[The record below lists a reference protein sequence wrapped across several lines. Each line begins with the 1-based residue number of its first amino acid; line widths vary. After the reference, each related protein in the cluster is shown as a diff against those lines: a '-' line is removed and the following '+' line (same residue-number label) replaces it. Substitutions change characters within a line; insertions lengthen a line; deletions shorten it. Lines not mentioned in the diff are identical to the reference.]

1 MSDASLADVQTVRT
15 ARGRRFGIVFAAV
28 WLAFLVDPVQE
39 ALSRGS
45 YHSAAGRLGL
55 LALLALLAFAATY
68 LATFAWIRGRRQRGE
83 LVAPMSTA
91 VALLATM
98 TALMVVAS
106 VAIGQSGTACS
117 VFIAVVA
124 VMLLPAWPA
133 IGVSAALIVAN
144 ELTARLVPGW
154 TEQSSVSF
162 AIATAAFAMWGVQQ
176 LMVRN
181 LELLKAQQVNAR
193 LAIEEERGRFAR
205 DLHDILGHSLTVI
218 TVKAELAG
226 RLIDVDVERARAE
239 VAELE
244 RLSRDALV
252 DVRRAVQGYR
262 EITLP
267 GELARAREALRT
279 AGIEAQLPSSTDEV
293 ESDLRDLFAWAV
305 REGVTNTVRH
315 SRAQHCTV
323 TLAARSMTVSDDG
336 DGPSADGSPGHGLAG
351 LRERAAKT
359 GATVVTR
366 GGEARGFVLEVRG

>member
-1 MSDASLADVQTVRT
+1 MTDAALAADVQSVRT
-15 ARGRRFGIVFAAV
+15 ARGRRFGLVFAAV

-83 LVAPMSTA
+83 LVVPIGTA
-91 VALLATM
+91 VALLTAM

-106 VAIGQSGTACS
+106 AAIGQSGTACS

-133 IGVSAALIVAN
+133 VAVSAALIVAN

-154 TEQSSVSF
+154 TEQASVSF

-181 LELLKAQQVNAR
+181 LELLRAQQLNAR

-226 RLIDVDVERARAE
+226 RLLDVDVERARAE

-252 DVRRAVQGYR
+252 DVRRAVQGFR
-262 EITLP
+262 EISLA
-267 GELARAREALRT
+267 GELARSGGVAHGRDRGPA
-279 AGIEAQLPSSTDEV
+279 AQLD
-293 ESDLRDLFAWAV
+293 R
-305 REGVTNTVRH
+305 RG
-315 SRAQHCTV
+315 
-323 TLAARSMTVSDDG
+323 
-336 DGPSADGSPGHGLAG
+336 
-351 LRERAAKT
+351 RERPARP
-359 GATVVTR
+359 VRV
-366 GGEARGFVLEVRG
+366 GGARGRHERRATQPGEVLHRDAGRPHHDGRRRRRRAER

>member
-1 MSDASLADVQTVRT
+1 MGDVQSVRT

-45 YHSAAGRLGL
+45 YRSPAGRLGL

-83 LVAPMSTA
+83 LAVPLGKA

-106 VAIGQSGTACS
+106 VAVGQSGTACS

-133 IGVSAALIVAN
+133 IGVSAALIAAN

-154 TEQSSVSF
+154 SEQPSVSF

-181 LELLKAQQVNAR
+181 LELLKAQQLNAR

-226 RLIDVDVERARAE
+226 RLMDVDVERARAE

-315 SRAQHCTV
+315 SRARRCTV
-323 TLAARSMTVSDDG
+323 TLASRSMTVLDDG
-336 DGPSADGSPGHGLAG
+336 DGPAADSPPGHGLDG
-351 LRERAAKT
+351 LRERAAKV

-366 GGEARGFVLEVRG
+366 GGAPRGFVLEVRG

>member
-1 MSDASLADVQTVRT
+1 MTV
-15 ARGRRFGIVFAAV
+15 
-28 WLAFLVDPVQE
+28 
-39 ALSRGS
+39 
-45 YHSAAGRLGL
+45 
-55 LALLALLAFAATY
+55 
-68 LATFAWIRGRRQRGE
+68 
-83 LVAPMSTA
+83 
-91 VALLATM
+91 
-98 TALMVVAS
+98 LMVVAS
-106 VAIGQSGTACS
+106 AAVGQAGTACS

-133 IGVSAALIVAN
+133 VAVSVALIVAN
-144 ELTARLVPGW
+144 ELTGRLVPGW
-154 TEQSSVSF
+154 TEQPSVSF

-181 LELLKAQQVNAR
+181 LELLKAQQLNAR
-193 LAIEEERGRFAR
+193 LAIEEERNRFAR

-226 RLIDVDVERARAE
+226 RLMDVDVERARAE

-293 ESDLRDLFAWAV
+293 ESDLRDVFAWAV
-305 REGVTNTVRH
+305 REGVTNVVRH
-315 SRAQHCTV
+315 SHARCCTV
-323 TLAARSMTVSDDG
+323 TLAARTMTVMDDG
-336 DGPSADGSPGHGLAG
+336 EGPSGDGGTGHGLAG
-351 LRERAAKT
+351 LRERAAKAR
-359 GATVVTR
+359 ATVVTR
-366 GGEARGFVLEVRG
+366 SVEPHGFALEVRA